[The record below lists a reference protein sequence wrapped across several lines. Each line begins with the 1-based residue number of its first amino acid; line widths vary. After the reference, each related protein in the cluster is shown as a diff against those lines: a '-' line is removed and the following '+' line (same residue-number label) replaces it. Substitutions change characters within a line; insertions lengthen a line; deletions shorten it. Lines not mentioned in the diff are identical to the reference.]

1 MLSTD
6 HKIYSFPLF
15 SITLFVIG
23 ISLIIG
29 SVINIFSLEDYSRN
43 QTITKPKFAHFIH
56 EDSSI
61 FDFSDKKNKKFVP
74 KFIVRNDLSIKGLI
88 VKSTLSK
95 KNDNNIQSGDD
106 SIILNN
112 FDIETVS
119 LNKEISALN
128 LQTLPNILNL
138 IDVNEKKEKFI
149 ISILPYVVLENEK
162 IRANREKL
170 LKIYNFLVVHK
181 TLNKNDQ
188 SFLELLASKYNIE
201 IHNKHKI
208 DIIEALIKSV
218 DVIPNSIVIAQAA
231 NESGWGTS
239 RFAKEF
245 NALFG
250 EYTFDTKNGV
260 APASRNDGEKHLIK
274 FFPTINESVRSYFNN
289 LNTHSAY
296 KEFRTT
302 RNQLRK
308 LNLKLDPM
316 ILVKDLK
323 PYAKDT
329 NYVKTIKSI
338 IETNKLDQLDSLAII
353 TTKS

>member
-43 QTITKPKFAHFIH
+43 QTITKLKSAHIIH

-149 ISILPYVVLENEK
+149 ISILPYVVQENEK

-218 DVIPNSIVIAQAA
+218 
-231 NESGWGTS
+231 
-239 RFAKEF
+239 
-245 NALFG
+245 
-250 EYTFDTKNGV
+250 
-260 APASRNDGEKHLIK
+260 
-274 FFPTINESVRSYFNN
+274 
-289 LNTHSAY
+289 
-296 KEFRTT
+296 
-302 RNQLRK
+302 
-308 LNLKLDPM
+308 
-316 ILVKDLK
+316 
-323 PYAKDT
+323 
-329 NYVKTIKSI
+329 
-338 IETNKLDQLDSLAII
+338 
-353 TTKS
+353 